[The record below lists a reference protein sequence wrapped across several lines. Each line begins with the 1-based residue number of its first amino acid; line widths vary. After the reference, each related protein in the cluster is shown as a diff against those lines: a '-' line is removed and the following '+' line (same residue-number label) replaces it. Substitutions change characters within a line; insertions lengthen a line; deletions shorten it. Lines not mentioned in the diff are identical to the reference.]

1 MLRMGPL
8 MLQCF
13 VVSTLVS
20 MTPATPFLFRNYEL
34 PASAEAHAR
43 EVCCVNSLDGRGI
56 HCPSRFCKPLL
67 VAHHPGR
74 EQLHDVPLLTMFG
87 H

>member
-43 EVCCVNSLDGRGI
+43 EVCCVNR
-56 HCPSRFCKPLL
+56 
-67 VAHHPGR
+67 A
-74 EQLHDVPLLTMFG
+74 
-87 H
+87 